1 MRVDVIGDAAISEQT
16 RAYAE
21 YRMFATLARLS
32 RAIRGVRV
40 TITKTGTKASVRN
53 IACEVTVMLDPS
65 GSVRTRVSGP
75 EASVIIDRAAERI
88 GLLVCEQTGRQLS
101 S

>member
-1 MRVDVIGDAAISEQT
+1 MRVDVAGDAAITEQI

-21 YRMFATLARLS
+21 YRMFATLARFS
-32 RAIRGVRV
+32 RGIRGVRV
-40 TITKTGTKASVRN
+40 TIKKTRSRRSVRN
-53 IACEVTVMLDPS
+53 IACEVTVTLDPS

-75 EASVIIDRAAERI
+75 EAYVIIDRAAERI
-88 GLLVCEQTGRQLS
+88 GPLVCEQTGPRLS

>member
-1 MRVDVIGDAAISEQT
+1 MHVDVIGDAAITEQT
-16 RAYAE
+16 RAYTE
-21 YRMFATLARLS
+21 YRMFATLARFS

-40 TITKTGTKASVRN
+40 TIKKTRTKASMRN

-75 EASVIIDRAAERI
+75 EAYVIIDRAAERI
-88 GLLVCEQTGRQLS
+88 GPLVYEQAGRRRS
-101 S
+101 P